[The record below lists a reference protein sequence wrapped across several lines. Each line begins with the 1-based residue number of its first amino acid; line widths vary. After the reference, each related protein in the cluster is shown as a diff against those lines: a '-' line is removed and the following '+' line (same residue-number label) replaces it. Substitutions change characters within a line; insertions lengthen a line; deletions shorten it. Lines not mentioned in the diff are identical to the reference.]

1 MGYDNRRNGVKQ
13 ENSADLPPAPMV
25 FGNQSLAPVNVGMNN
40 SPEMGGVCPIAFPG
54 GLDAIANFVEQ
65 QLGEAEGHLQ
75 HLSDGNRHRGA
86 HSAQQDWVSSQAPKP
101 CGTNVFGNAQT
112 GYRADLR
119 VGADVKPVMNCHQ
132 CKSNKKTDDPVFC
145 GHISI
150 DAKGYSTTC
159 TKRYCRQCLW
169 NWYMEQAPKNNP
181 ESDPMWNIWRC
192 PGCRKLCCCHRC
204 RTGMKIQRGLDM
216 CDLQEQAGTLS
227 PARCLA
233 RCLQEAG
240 FPSEINGDSN
250 GSKTEDEMTEP
261 LLT

>member
-132 CKSNKKTDDPVFC
+132 CKTNKKCIELVFC

-150 DAKGYSTTC
+150 DSKGYSTTC
-159 TKRYCRQCLW
+159 TKRYCR
-169 NWYMEQAPKNNP
+169 
-181 ESDPMWNIWRC
+181 
-192 PGCRKLCCCHRC
+192 KLCCCHRC
-204 RTGMKIQRGLDM
+204 RTGVKTQRGLDM

-233 RCLQEAG
+233 RCLQDAG
-240 FPSEINGDSN
+240 FPTEEIPQEGKN
-250 GSKTEDEMTEP
+250 KPAKPP
-261 LLT
+261 LTMY